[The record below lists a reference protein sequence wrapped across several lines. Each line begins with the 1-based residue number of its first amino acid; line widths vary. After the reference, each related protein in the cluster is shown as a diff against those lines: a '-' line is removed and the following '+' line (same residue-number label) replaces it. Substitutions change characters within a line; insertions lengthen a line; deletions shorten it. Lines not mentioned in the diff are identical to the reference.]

1 MYPLIFVVDTKK
13 QKDINLLTIDIII
26 VKFCVIYTK
35 LIAKFTPYLVF
46 SAKVYQ
52 ESCVVMCGLEI
63 IDQLHF
69 MSYIKCFDGFYS
81 SRTK

>member
-1 MYPLIFVVDTKK
+1 MKLCLYVSSDFVANKEE
-13 QKDINLLTIDIII
+13 QKNINLWTIDIII
-26 VKFCVIYTK
+26 VKLRVVYTK

-69 MSYIKCFDGFYS
+69 MSYIKCFDCF
-81 SRTK
+81 